1 MPELAKGLYAG
12 VSADMVQA
20 LLDDFLDDK
29 GDRAEE
35 FLENLESA
43 SLLDLRRFAFEC
55 RGGAQTMNQPVLGAI
70 SHRFFNYLEGAS
82 EMDPRTS
89 KDIERY
95 LDAITSAVS
104 GELKDPSKIAA
115 FVKDL
120 PARLG
125 AEGDEKLEFQE
136 TEVMLVMLQNAQS
149 RIIEAEMKACG
160 YRVNVVT
167 STFHAFEQAVIAR
180 PDMIMISA
188 VMDGLGGVDLAIA
201 LKAMPATRNI
211 SIAVL
216 TSLAEDNAQISLLP
230 KGVSVIRKGPTF
242 GADLANALENDFLI

>member
-29 GDRAEE
+29 GDRAEQ
-35 FLENLESA
+35 FLRELETT

-70 SHRFFNYLEGAS
+70 SQRFFNYLEGAT
-82 EMDPRTS
+82 EMDARTS

-95 LDAITSAVS
+95 LDAVTSAVS
-104 GELKDPSKIAA
+104 GELTDPAKIAA
-115 FVKDL
+115 IVKDL

-125 AEGDEKLEFQE
+125 AEGDADLEFHE

-167 STFHAFEQAVIAR
+167 STFQALEQAVIAR

-188 VMDGLGGVDLAIA
+188 IMDGLSGVDLAIA

-216 TSLAEDNAQISLLP
+216 TSLSEDDTQISLLP
-230 KGVSVIRKGPTF
+230 EGVAVIRKGPTF
-242 GADLANALENDFLI
+242 GTDLANALENNFLI